1 LEVDVTQ
8 GDVDALVDSQLPHL
22 TFGLIIFPSLFLQ
35 NKFEKLFF
43 PFFFKRK
50 KNPKVK
56 RRREADT
63 PLVLDFSP
71 PSADIFISDCCCLL
85 GLQSVTQKDEGAG
98 QLEKLMVF
106 LSLHTLLFN
115 IFRLKT
121 HRSGGERSTD
131 SFLFF

>member
-1 LEVDVTQ
+1 MKKKK
-8 GDVDALVDSQLPHL
+8 
-22 TFGLIIFPSLFLQ
+22 IILFL
-35 NKFEKLFF
+35 
-43 PFFFKRK
+43 FFFLKGK
-50 KNPKVK
+50 KVK

-63 PLVLDFSP
+63 PLVPDFSP

-115 IFRLKT
+115 IFRLKA

-131 SFLFF
+131 SFLFFYLKKKKVVLKTTG

>member
-1 LEVDVTQ
+1 MAQ

-22 TFGLIIFPSLFLQ
+22 TFGLIIFPRLFLQ
-35 NKFEKLFF
+35 NKFEKKINYFIFIFF
-43 PFFFKRK
+43 LKGK
-50 KNPKVK
+50 KVK

-115 IFRLKT
+115 IFRLKA

-131 SFLFF
+131 SFLFFYFF